1 MRVRNRVRTFF
12 DRVSNMARVVLPL
25 TDLKCRQAKVD
36 PGKKTKRLP
45 DGQGLYLDV
54 SATGAKRWR
63 LRYVQLNG
71 KENIITFGDYPTLSL
86 AAARAKRDEA
96 RALLAEG
103 KDPVMERTLT
113 RQAAIQALEETF
125 EALANEWLAVKRPNW
140 SEGYYN
146 RIHNALKSNV
156 YPFIGNLPI
165 RRITGLVVLNV
176 VQKVEKRGALEMAS
190 RVLESI
196 GQVFRYAVGTGRAD
210 ADVTHGLSDF
220 LQERPPVKHRAN
232 VGAEG
237 LPEMLRRI
245 EEYSGRPETI
255 YALKLMMHTF
265 PRTQELRW
273 AQWPEIDFEER
284 LWTIPAERMKG
295 RKMAK
300 QHGVAHL
307 VPLSTQ
313 MVEMLQELRGLTGR
327 FPFLFPGIRNPK
339 TQPISAETMNKA
351 LKILGYEGE
360 QTGHG
365 FRGLASTIL
374 NDCGKFRARAIDAQL
389 AHKLKDQVEAAYN
402 HAEYLAERREILQWW
417 SDYLT
422 AMKKRP

>member
-1 MRVRNRVRTFF
+1 
-12 DRVSNMARVVLPL
+12 MARVVVPL
-25 TDLKCRQAKVD
+25 SDVKCRQAKVD
-36 PGKKTKRLP
+36 PGKKLKKLF
-45 DGQGLYLDV
+45 DGQGLYLEIT
-54 SATGAKRWR
+54 ANGTKKWR
-63 LRYVQLNG
+63 MKYIQANK
-71 KENIITFGDYPTLSL
+71 KENTLTFGDYPAVSL
-86 AAARAKRDEA
+86 AVARARRDEA
-96 RALLAEG
+96 RELIAEG
-103 KDPVMERTLT
+103 KDPAIERELT
-113 RQAAIQALEETF
+113 KQAATQALEDTF
-125 EALANEWLAVKRPNW
+125 EALANEWLEIKRPNW
-140 SEGYYN
+140 SEGYYD
-146 RIHNALKSNV
+146 RIKNALKKNA
-156 YPFIGNLPI
+156 YPFIGKLPI
-165 RRITGLVVLNV
+165 KRITGLVVLNV

-210 ADVTHGLSDF
+210 ADVTQGLTDF

-232 VGAEG
+232 VGAAG

-245 EEYSGRPETI
+245 EEYSGRVETV

-273 AQWPEIDFEER
+273 AQWSEIDFEER
-284 LWTIPAERMKG
+284 LWTIPAQRMKG

-307 VPLSTQ
+307 IPLSTQ
-313 MVEMLQELRGLTGR
+313 MVEMLQKLRALTGR

-339 TQPISAETMNKA
+339 TQPISGETMNKA
-351 LKILGYEGE
+351 LKIMGYEGE

-374 NDCGKFRARAIDAQL
+374 NDSGKFRARAIDAQL

-422 AMKKRP
+422 AMKKQP